1 MGNRIY
7 LLALIFCVCLGINAQ
22 TLTGKILDEQRKPID
37 AVNIMLTDSMGR
49 AYAFAF
55 SSSNGTF
62 KISAPLVKDT
72 DRNRPTNICFS
83 IIGYERKEIPL
94 SQFRNEQTIILRQE
108 SFVLK
113 EVVVRPNR
121 IISKGDTL
129 TYNVSAFKQGQDR
142 SIADVL
148 KKMPGIQV
156 APSGQISYQ
165 GKAIN
170 KFYIEGMDL
179 MGNKYVQA
187 SENLPADKIMSVQV
201 LENHQPIT
209 SLRGVQFSDQAAI
222 NLVLSDSAK
231 NAWVGIMDAGIG
243 VQLGQSNDILYDG
256 RLMGMIFGR
265 MQQNL
270 SMYKCNNTG
279 KDITREIRDVVSLS
293 QNQLLRGLLANLST
307 AVPDL
312 EGSRTRFNTSHSLT
326 TNQLFKTKKGDN
338 LRIQLDYLWSKN
350 EMESFKETEYIDL
363 GDMLFTEST
372 SSHSINH
379 RLKGDVNYKI
389 NNNDLYLNNQLHG
402 YIDFDRSSGKT
413 ILNGSETSQKVHPQ
427 KRLLSDN
434 FDIIKVL
441 NNELILNFTSR
452 NSYNYQPGQLLTLK
466 GYDENLGYSNL
477 ETRNVLSFRH
487 RLNRIILK
495 YEMGMKAQSESL
507 NIEYAQTKQKETSR
521 RIDFFF
527 TPSLNIKKNDVKLT
541 AALKADWLVGYRFA
555 LLPSVR
561 LEYGV
566 SATTTLNANYSYS
579 QSPSSL
585 MTLFTTPVFISYRSA
600 IAYSGQ
606 MEYNSTHTCKLSMNY
621 KQPIKGNFL
630 TLSAQMVKK
639 NDAPLYYS
647 SYRDSVYTR
656 VSSSEHKPEN
666 SYMLSLYAAKSL
678 FWCKTSIAFSAVQ
691 NWSDYYVMIVSDPCK
706 YRMTTSRL
714 SMQLSMSPARI
725 LSLELKSQL
734 TSNKQKS
741 CENDA
746 DDSKRLT
753 WLQHAFKIFCF
764 PTDNWE
770 IGFTNELYNSNDN
783 SVSNNYFAD
792 VHVSYRTKRYELK
805 LMCNNI
811 FNNKKYERRILT
823 SNTRTYSTYS
833 LRPRE
838 VLMSLSMDL

>member
-1 MGNRIY
+1 MV
-7 LLALIFCVCLGINAQ
+7 LCVFLRTNAQ
-22 TLTGKILDEQRKPID
+22 TFTGKVLDEQRKPID
-37 AVNIMLTDSMGR
+37 AVNIMLTDSTNR
-49 AYAFAF
+49 VYSFAF
-55 SSSNGTF
+55 SSPNGTF
-62 KISAPLVKDT
+62 KISVPAKSKTAGV
-72 DRNRPTNICFS
+72 RPTNISFS
-83 IIGYERKEIPL
+83 VIGYEKKQIPL
-94 SQFRNEQTIILRQE
+94 SQFHNEQTIVLKQE

-113 EVVVRPNR
+113 EVVVRPDR
-121 IISKGDTL
+121 IISRGDTL

-187 SENLPADKIMSVQV
+187 SENLPANKIRSVQV
-201 LENHQPIT
+201 MENHQPVA

-231 NAWVGIMDAGIG
+231 NAWVGIMDAGVGI
-243 VQLGQSNDILYDG
+243 QLGQSNDILYDG

-279 KDITREIRDVVSLS
+279 KDITREIRDVTSLS
-293 QNQLLRGLLANLST
+293 QNQLLRGLLTNIST

-312 EGSRTRFNTSHSLT
+312 EGNRTRFNTSHSLT

-338 LRIQLDYLWSKN
+338 LRVQLDYLWSQN
-350 EMESFKETEYIDL
+350 EMQSFKETEYVDL
-363 GDMLFTEST
+363 GGMLFTEST

-379 RLKGDVNYKI
+379 RLKGDLDYKI
-389 NNNDLYLNNQLHG
+389 NNKDLYLNNQLHG
-402 YIDFDRSSGKT
+402 YIDFDRSNGKT
-413 ILNGSETSQKVHPQ
+413 ILNGSETRQNVYPR

-441 NNELILNFTSR
+441 NNGVILNFTSR

-466 GYDENLGYSNL
+466 GYDENLEYSSF
-477 ETRNVLSFRH
+477 ESSNVLSFRH
-487 RLNRIILK
+487 RMKRIILK
-495 YEMGMKAQSESL
+495 YEIGLEGQSESL
-507 NIEYAQTKQKETSR
+507 NIEYDQAIQKETSR
-521 RIDFFF
+521 RLDFFF

-541 AALKADWLVGYRFA
+541 VALKADWLVGHRFA
-555 LLPSVR
+555 LLPRV
-561 LEYGV
+561 GV
-566 SATTTLNANYSYS
+566 QYSASATTTLNANYSYL

-585 MTLFTTPVFISYRSA
+585 TSLFTTPVFTSYRSA
-600 IAYSGQ
+600 VAYSGR
-606 MEYNSTHTCKLSMNY
+606 MEYNGTHTCKLSMNY
-621 KQPIKGNFL
+621 KQPVKGNFL
-630 TLSAQMVKK
+630 TLSAQMIKK
-639 NDAPLYYS
+639 NDVPLYYS
-647 SYRDSVYTR
+647 SYKDSIYTR

-666 SYMLSLYAAKSL
+666 SYILSLYAAKSL

-691 NWSDYYVMIVSDPCK
+691 NWSDYYVMIVSNPCK
-706 YRMTTSRL
+706 YKMTTSRL
-714 SMQLSMSPARI
+714 SMQLSMSPARP
-725 LSLELKSQL
+725 LSFELKSQL

-741 CENDA
+741 CMNDA

-753 WLQHAFKIFCF
+753 WFQHTLKIFCF

-770 IGFTNELYNSNDN
+770 IGLTNELYNSNDN

-811 FNNKKYERRILT
+811 FNNKKYERRILMST
-823 SNTRTYSTYS
+823 TRNYSTYS

-838 VLMSLSMDL
+838 ALLSLSLDL